1 MVMTQNAIPD
11 CFFTIDGEFFRPTA
25 HTRGPWDENACHAG
39 PPSGLLA
46 RAMELAL
53 PDKQLCRLTVELLR
67 PIPFSGFRIKV
78 EVTRDGRTVSTTT
91 AKLINDEGKP
101 VISASGLHMAPQ
113 AIKDRPSHGVNF
125 GTAADARAGAFPIVD
140 TLHGLPA
147 FNGTG
152 IETRYPNGQDNSPGP
167 TTAWLKTVPLL
178 LEETPSPFQRICPL
192 ADCGNAFG
200 RNAEPQQ
207 VAFMNT
213 DLTLL
218 LHRPPE
224 GEWLGTQSVGY
235 WEPNGIGMA
244 DALLFDE
251 QRVVGRALQTL
262 LLR

>member
-1 MVMTQNAIPD
+1 MTQTTIPN

-39 PPSGLLA
+39 PPSGILA
-46 RAMELAL
+46 RAMELAI
-53 PDKQLCRLTVELLR
+53 PAKQLCRLTVELLR
-67 PIPFSGFRIKV
+67 PVPFSGFRVDAQI
-78 EVTRDGRTVSTTT
+78 TRDGKTVSTTS
-91 AKLINDEGKP
+91 ASLINDEGKTI
-101 VISASGLHMAPQ
+101 ISATGLHMAPQ
-113 AIKDRPSHGVNF
+113 AIKSRPSHKLDF
-125 GTAADARAGAFPIVD
+125 GKSADATIGNFPIVD

-147 FNGTG
+147 FNGSG
-152 IETRYPNGQDNSPGP
+152 VETRYPKGQDNSPGP
-167 TTAWLKTVPLL
+167 TTAWLKTVPLIID
-178 LEETPSPFQRICPL
+178 ENPSPFQKICPL

-200 RNAEPQQ
+200 RNADPQQ

-224 GEWLGTQSVGY
+224 GEWLGTHSVGY

-251 QRVVGRALQTL
+251 QGVVGRALQTL

>member
-1 MVMTQNAIPD
+1 MTQATIPD
-11 CFFTIDGEFFRPTA
+11 CFFTTDGEFFRPTA

-53 PDKQLCRLTVELLR
+53 PEKQLCRLTVELLR
-67 PIPFSGFRIKV
+67 PVPFSGFRV
-78 EVTRDGRTVSTTT
+78 EAQITRNGKTVSTTM
-91 AKLINDEGKP
+91 ASLVNEEGKT
-101 VISASGLHMAPQ
+101 VISATGLHMAPQ
-113 AIKDRPSHGVNF
+113 TIKARPSHAQDF
-125 GTAADARAGAFPIVD
+125 GKADDATIGNFPIVD

-152 IETRYPNGQDNSPGP
+152 VQTRYPDGHDNSPGP

-178 LEETPSPFQRICPL
+178 ASESPSPFQRMCPL

-200 RNAEPQQ
+200 RNADPQE

-251 QRVVGRALQTL
+251 QGVVGRALQTL